1 MRKTLACLMVA
12 LTALTTSCASLPTNS
27 APHVTYVEI
36 PETGHMLPVE
46 APDQLASAISDWLSS
61 LES

>member
-1 MRKTLACLMVA
+1 MV
-12 LTALTTSCASLPTNS
+12 PTDEQREWAERNA

-46 APDQLASAISDWLSS
+46 APGQLAGVLSDWLSS
-61 LES
+61 LEG

>member
-1 MRKTLACLMVA
+1 MWAEKNA
-12 LTALTTSCASLPTNS
+12 

-46 APDQLASAISDWLSS
+46 APAQLAGVLSDWLSS
-61 LES
+61 LED

>member
-1 MRKTLACLMVA
+1 MLIVG
-12 LTALTTSCASLPTNS
+12 ASDDQVVPTDEQRQWAEQNA

-46 APDQLASAISDWLSS
+46 APDQLAGVLSDWLSS
-61 LES
+61 LEG